1 MKRENDS
8 GCALLL
14 VARGGPSPGNE
25 FVQAIV
31 RPKVD
36 EADENIGEIGLGL
49 YAVQFASL
57 CRARHKQVS
66 ISEARMAQFS
76 APSS

>member
-14 VARGGPSPGNE
+14 LARGAPSPGKE

-57 CRARHKQVS
+57 CRLPNYAERACFPRDS
-66 ISEARMAQFS
+66 
-76 APSS
+76 P